1 MTLVTSR
8 CRAGYR
14 SAIATRRHRW
24 ASRRRRST
32 RTRPRRSSSG
42 TRPGSGT
49 CTSGLARWRLP
60 RSLWLKRSLTRSR
73 SGRPRRAPGGRGR
86 RRTQR
91 CARLRTWR
99 HNGSRCR
106 CRRCHHGSFG
116 DRNRCGRRR
125 FGCNRCRCRCYRWRR
140 WRGCGCSRSWSGS
153 ERCRNR
159 SRRDG
164 HGSRS
169 SGRGCCK
176 CRGGRRNSSRWSNR
190 GPHPRCSRRSIL
202 RVFIRSSLGLRLRF
216 GVGNSP
222 QVRAYFLRD
231 VDRDRT

>member
-1 MTLVTSR
+1 LTLMTSR

-24 ASRRRRST
+24 ASRSRRST

-42 TRPGSGT
+42 TRP
-49 CTSGLARWRLP
+49 CGLARWRLS

-73 SGRPRRAPGGRGR
+73 SGRPRRASGGRGR

-99 HNGSRCR
+99 RNGSRCR
-106 CRRCHHGSFG
+106 CRCCRHGGFG
-116 DRNRCGRRR
+116 RRNRCGRRR
-125 FGCNRCRCRCYRWRR
+125 FGRNRCRCCCYRWRR
-140 WRGCGCSRSWSGS
+140 RGCGCSRSWSD
-153 ERCRNR
+153 RCRNR
-159 SRRDG
+159 SRSGG
-164 HGSRS
+164 HGSRRDGRRCS
-169 SGRGCCK
+169 RCRGSGRS
-176 CRGGRRNSSRWSNR
+176 SSRWSYR
-190 GPHPRCSRRSIL
+190 GPHPCSSRRSFL
-202 RVFIRSSLGLRLRF
+202 RIFVRFRLGLRLRF

-231 VDRDRT
+231 VNRDRT